1 MKKLLSLMLALCMVL
16 SCVPAL
22 AEALPT
28 TYVEATGTVSGAL
41 DARGHFY
48 TDYSTLDEA
57 LAAGNRVHL
66 QMVEEGQ
73 VLLKNENGALPLKA
87 DEREVTF
94 LGIGSV
100 DFVRS
105 GGGSGAASGTSY
117 KMNWFEGFE
126 SEGFHINPKTR
137 ALYESI
143 FAVQGGQNDA
153 NDSGKLLEPD
163 MKYYSKSVTST
174 FAAYDDV
181 AFVVISR
188 FGRENMDTKTNNV
201 EGHSNPDDHYL
212 QLDDNEHAV
221 IKMAKENF
229 KKVVVLINS
238 SMIMEIP
245 ELNAPV
251 ETEYGVDAILWVGGV
266 GDQGTKAAAEIITGK
281 VNPSGHTPDLWYANF
296 KNDPTWTNFGDMSQV
311 KDENGERMSPWL
323 TYPDGSDSVYS
334 DVEFREGIYFGYRYY
349 ETKAADMN
357 AQEAGSGDE
366 WYKEA
371 VMYPFGFGLSYT
383 TFDWELVNTSDAAIT
398 APNQRLSVAVKVTN
412 TGKVPGKDVV
422 QLYATTPYTAGG
434 IEKAHVVLVDFG
446 KTSLLQPGESE
457 TLTLSM
463 TAQDM
468 ASFDWND
475 ANENGFEGYEL
486 EAGDYVLSARRNS
499 HDCVLEAKFNAAE
512 GILCKTDLVT
522 GAEIVPVFVDDFDTT
537 REDLL
542 DNMITRGEGLTQPK
556 AQTKEERVMADWEA
570 AVLDAEETYYPYN
583 DEEGQP
589 WYVSEVPEGWT
600 QGVPTDVT
608 LADVAGL
615 VYTEPTVEDGVATA
629 ATDEVSQKWDEYMNS
644 LTWEELTGLV
654 LGGEDGQDGPVQ
666 FGGTCWQSTPIAA
679 ATFDK
684 KLVKEQGDLYGNQ
697 ALFKGLVAWRGPGTN
712 IHRSPFNGRVF
723 EYYSEDPFLTAQMA
737 SIIVDAVQQK
747 GIGCYAKHFFANVQ
761 EHNRADFGGVCTFA
775 TEQVFREI
783 YLRSFE
789 WMVKY
794 GHTTGMMTSFNRV
807 GYVVNSN
814 NWAVHESLLR
824 DEWGFHGSTI
834 DDAWAKD
841 FVSVDLMMRA
851 GDDVLMGSDAAFKTY
866 LTLGEWD
873 ATARDGKGLVKVPT
887 EDGDD
892 MFLSPT
898 HYYNVRKSAQRLQQ
912 SFVNSNKYKN
922 FASSY
927 ALHATVYYGVKNQA
941 EITCPDTSDFT
952 VTLAEGQEPIPGI
965 DVSGFVVSYDHPQTG
980 TEMVEVFGSPSPS
993 AVYGDYPAMGTY
1005 EVMVD
1010 MECDGYIAVKNVKLT
1025 IDVVSPIQVNGEK
1038 QIGAEGEYP
1047 VIELTKDAAAELV
1060 IDSEP
1065 YAYQAFLDMGGWSP
1079 MQVTNYYGKQGKNYL
1094 RDEEKTHADGTT
1106 IPYAEAEEKFEV
1118 TYSIEGDL
1126 PAGLTAEPI
1135 TGIAHGL
1142 RTNKPFEVVTGIKV
1156 AGTPTEAGEYVI
1168 TVVANVPIC
1177 SAGAGIWLSPS
1188 EVLTITQSFLVVVK

>member
-1 MKKLLSLMLALCMVL
+1 
-16 SCVPAL
+16 
-22 AEALPT
+22 
-28 TYVEATGTVSGAL
+28 
-41 DARGHFY
+41 
-48 TDYSTLDEA
+48 
-57 LAAGNRVHL
+57 
-66 QMVEEGQ
+66 MVEEGQ

-251 ETEYGVDAILWVGGV
+251 DTEYGVDAILWVGGV

-383 TFDWELVNTSDAAIT
+383 TFDWELVNASDAAIT

-412 TGKVPGKDVV
+412 TGKVAGKDVV

-475 ANENGFEGYEL
+475 INENGFAGYEL

-499 HDCVLEAKFNAAE
+499 HDCVLEAKFNVAE

-600 QGVPTDVT
+600 QGAPTDVT

-644 LTWEELTGLV
+644 LTWDELTALV
-654 LGGEDGQDGPVQ
+654 LGGEGGQDGPVQ

-927 ALHATVYYGVKNQA
+927 ALHATVFYGVKNQA

-1142 RTNKPFEVVTGIKV
+1142 RTNKPFEVVTGIKL

-1177 SAGAGIWLSPS
+1177 SAMSGIWLSPS
-1188 EVLTITQSFLVVVK
+1188 EVLTVTQSFLVVVK